1 MNDAVN
7 VKRKRFSKRRIAL
20 GLFLAVVV
28 LGGGALAWVNHLLF
42 DRTPGQFFDSAGT
55 SIYYTVEGKAQ
66 ADPVILIHGLA
77 AQSDINWRRPGINA
91 LLSDDFKVVA
101 FDLRGHGL
109 SGRPHESSAY
119 GVQTVE
125 DITRLM
131 DHLGIAK
138 AHLAGYSLGGFV
150 ALKFA
155 VLHPERCISIA
166 VCASGWKNP
175 EDPEPLRSP
184 YRDDP
189 EARLPPDVRKH
200 EKMMQKALKALN
212 GPQAAAVGRVPVMDL
227 AAATPAGILPERVS
241 FNAVRDYFGDKVVD
255 RVAMRALKDSLG
267 LVAVTRDELKAL
279 PMPVVCFMG
288 TRDGL
293 KPYATDLKDAMPQCE
308 LVLLDGADHIT
319 MVLFGE
325 FQHGLQQFFLAHRQA
340 K

>member
-1 MNDAVN
+1 MSDAVD

-20 GLFLAVVV
+20 GLLLALVV
-28 LGGGALAWVNHLLF
+28 LVGLGLAWVQHLLF

-55 SIYYTVEGKAQ
+55 SIYYTVEGREQ

-91 LLSDDFKVVA
+91 MLDPVFKVVA
-101 FDLRGHGL
+101 LDLRGHGL
-109 SGRPHESSAY
+109 SGRPHDPSAY
-119 GVQTVE
+119 GVNTVE

-138 AHLAGYSLGGFV
+138 AHLAGYSLGGFI

-155 VLHPERCISIA
+155 VLHPERCISVA

-189 EARLPPDVRKH
+189 EARLPPDLRKH

-227 AAATPAGILPERVS
+227 SEATPAGILPERYS
-241 FNAVRDYFGDKVVD
+241 FKEVRDFIGHWVVD
-255 RVAMRALKDSLG
+255 REAMNALKDSLG
-267 LVAVTRDELKAL
+267 LVAVTREQLQAL
-279 PMPVVCFMG
+279 QMPVICFMG

-293 KPYATDLKDAMPQCE
+293 KPYATDLKAAMPQCE

-319 MVLFGE
+319 TVLYDD
-325 FQHGLQQFFLAHRQA
+325 FQQGLREFFLKHRLA

>member
-1 MNDAVN
+1 MGEAVE

-20 GLFLAVVV
+20 GVLLSFVVV
-28 LGGGALAWVNHLLF
+28 VAAGLLWVHHLLF
-42 DRTPGQFFDSAGT
+42 DRTPGQYFDSAGT
-55 SIYYTVEGKAQ
+55 SIYYTVEGKEQ

-91 LLSDDFKVVA
+91 MLDSDFKVVA

-109 SGRPHESSAY
+109 SGRPHEPSAY
-119 GVQTVE
+119 GVNTVE

-131 DHLGIAK
+131 DHLGLQK
-138 AHLAGYSLGGFV
+138 AHLAGYSLGGFI

-155 VLHPERCISIA
+155 VLHPERCISVA

-189 EARLPPDVRKH
+189 EARLPPDMKKH
-200 EKMMQKALKALN
+200 EKMIQKALKAQN
-212 GPQAAAVGRVPVMDL
+212 GPQAAVAGGVQVMDL
-227 AAATPAGILPERVS
+227 SEAMQAGILPERYS
-241 FNAVRDYFGDKVVD
+241 FKEVRDYFGRWVVD
-255 RVAMRALKDSLG
+255 KEAMGALKDSLG
-267 LVAVTRDELKAL
+267 LVAVTREQLQALK
-279 PMPVVCFMG
+279 MPVICFMG

-293 KPYATDLKDAMPQCE
+293 KPYATDLKAAMPQSE

-319 MVLFGE
+319 TVLYGE
-325 FQHGLQQFFLAHRQA
+325 FQRGLREFFLSHRMA